1 MCCCCVRQGTANRAW
16 LQRLVSATANE
27 LADEVIPAGATANA
41 APACPVGSSLR
52 SAQFKARLMSP
63 CISRSAQ
70 QKVEKVLTELGVRP
84 VPMPT
89 EVRNVG
95 RALAHA
101 SPPRTAA
108 HLTRGV
114 CIGCCAQRVVEEHS
128 KLRQDILLMLA
139 LHKLV
144 AKRQKQAAGLI
155 EQRSRLANVG
165 PASVL
170 QAMTASRVAAQQAA
184 QRAKAQAKA
193 QQKALAAKKAA
204 QAAAHAS
211 SASTAQMAA
220 PAPAS
225 GSAASH
231 SSKGAKNSK
240 AASVSNKA
248 NSKKPNSKNARP
260 HSGKKARTSAASK
273 KKAAA
278 TAPAAS
284 GGGGKGFVSAG
295 RGEVMAIG
303 GGGKGKGTM
312 PAPRSVR
319 RPWPHCKWWAAPHAY
334 VCMCVC
340 VCVVVLCC
348 AVLFAAPSKAA
359 NHDHRET
366 GKFEAC
372 PQVVVDIN
380 TVQLEKKH
388 VLVAA
393 VHSADSAP
401 GSLPQQAQHARL
413 TIVIKE
419 VRVSSCVIV
428 AVSRPSGFPTRA
440 VAVIQKIRATAHASS
455 PRLLAI
461 RRRQQPH
468 ERQLIV
474 GAAITAVV
482 RATTTAIRA
491 GDAGA
496 SMPRDWRH
504 GSSVVPI
511 QRWCGH

>member
-1 MCCCCVRQGTANRAW
+1 MCCCCGRQGTANRAW

-278 TAPAAS
+278 AAPAAS

-319 RPWPHCKWWAAPHAY
+319 RPWPPCKWWAAPHAY
-334 VCMCVC
+334 VC
-340 VCVVVLCC
+340 
-348 AVLFAAPSKAA
+348 AVLFAAPSEAA

-419 VRVSSCVIV
+419 VRVRSSVIV

-496 SMPRDWRH
+496 SMPRDRRH